1 MVSKSC
7 DRCERTIEFPDDR
20 AGSKVECPYCGD
32 MNMLPALSGVHE
44 PAGVATGRTDRASAA
59 GYPPDT
65 GPEQRVM
72 MVRPAWVRSQ
82 PFRSIGSMVL
92 AAGGLVLGLI
102 HLIDRTAVPGWAA
115 IIAILAALGFGGV
128 VAWWWI
134 QSLSAALEVTT
145 KRTVAKRGI
154 FSRSTSEV
162 LHDNIRNVRIEQSFW
177 QRVWGVGSIGISSSG
192 QDGIEI
198 QMDRIP
204 GPQRLQQVIDL
215 YRPLE

>member
-7 DRCERTIEFPDDR
+7 DRCERSIEFPDEK
-20 AGSKVECPYCGD
+20 AGAKVECPYCGD
-32 MNMLPALSGVHE
+32 MNTMPAL
-44 PAGVATGRTDRASAA
+44 AGTHVPVERTRGSDRAVAA
-59 GYPPDT
+59 GYPPDS
-65 GPEQRVM
+65 GPEQRVV

-82 PFRSIGSMVL
+82 PFKAVGAML
-92 AAGGLVLGLI
+92 LGATGLVLGLI
-102 HLIDRTAVPGWAA
+102 HLVSPQAVPTWAA
-115 IIAILAALGFGGV
+115 IIAVLAAVGFGGAV
-128 VAWWWI
+128 LWWWI
-134 QSLSAALEVTT
+134 ESLSAALEVTN
-145 KRTVAKRGI
+145 KRTVARRGI

-162 LHDNIRNVRIEQSFW
+162 LHDNIRNVQIEQTFW

-215 YRPLE
+215 YRPLD

>member
-7 DRCERTIEFPDDR
+7 DRCERSIEFPDDK
-20 AGSKVECPYCGD
+20 AGAKVECPYCGD
-32 MNMLPALSGVHE
+32 MNTMPSLAGVHV
-44 PAGVATGRTDRASAA
+44 PTAAARADRASAA

-65 GPEQRVM
+65 GPEQRVV
-72 MVRPAWVRSQ
+72 MVRPAWVRSR
-82 PFRSIGSMVL
+82 PFRAVGSLLL
-92 AAGGLVLGLI
+92 AVGGVVLGLI
-102 HLIDRTAVPGWAA
+102 HLVDKTAVPMWAA
-115 IIAILAALGFGGV
+115 IIAVLAAVGFGALV
-128 VAWWWI
+128 LWWWI
-134 QSLSAALEVTT
+134 ESLSAALEVTN
-145 KRTVAKRGI
+145 KRTVARRGI

-162 LHDNIRNVRIEQSFW
+162 LHDNIRNVQIEQSFW

-215 YRPLE
+215 YRPLD